1 MHINSTELGQTG
13 SPRQLSTAWDQVAA
27 VVAAVD
33 GALGK
38 WLSETHG
45 IGQADYRAM
54 VQLSRAPDRE
64 LRISEL
70 AAKIGLNQSSVTRL
84 VGRLESK
91 GLIVRDT
98 CPDDGRGVYAVIT
111 DRGLDTVR
119 EVGEHYETKIRELLQ
134 NVAKQHLQLDLTG
147 ADRAFVTIGELAN

>member
-1 MHINSTELGQTG
+1 MYMNSTKVDKVG
-13 SPRQLSTAWDQVAA
+13 SPRSLSAAWDQVAA

-33 GALGK
+33 GALGR
-38 WLSETHG
+38 WLSEAYG
-45 IGQADYRAM
+45 IGQADYHAM
-54 VQLSRAPDRE
+54 LHLSRASDKE

-91 GLIVRDT
+91 GFVFRDT
-98 CPDDGRGVYAVIT
+98 CPDDGRGVYAVVT

-119 EVGEHYETKIRELLQ
+119 EVGEHYETRIRESLQ
-134 NVAKQHLQLDLTG
+134 NAAKQHPRLDLTG